1 MYAFY
6 SRKEIETNRKSYEM
20 MYDASHHI
28 VKIDAVMD
36 WDFVSRKLAAYYPS
50 QIGRPSKDPI
60 ILVKILLIQYLEGFR
75 SVRFTCKQV
84 QQNATYR
91 WFVGISTED
100 KVPDHSTISKFLSQ
114 RLKNEVFWEEL
125 FHHCLLLIYREGF
138 IANETWAADETELK
152 ANANK
157 RIRDCV
163 AEKKVTEEKE
173 EDLAII
179 NECRVRHGKNP
190 LPAKGPKIE
199 SKKTAISPVDGDA
212 RLSVKHDE
220 RGRFAYFEHRIVDTL
235 HTFTI
240 ATKVTGANVPGH
252 RQLIEQMDD
261 LKNLFGQYA
270 EEIALDSG
278 YYNASLARKLF
289 ERDFFVYMSYRRFS
303 SNEHP
308 KCRRYQ
314 FKKVHEDL
322 YACPCGVPFSYRTTN
337 RQGYHEFRPPKGSC
351 QGCPFAKKETEDRV
365 LRMSIHQE
373 VYDKLREQRLS
384 PRGKILRSVR
394 PATIELSFAHSKE
407 LHGLRYAR
415 YRGVQ
420 KVNIQVLMT
429 AIIQNLKKW
438 TKLRSLK
445 QVGLHLT
452 HQIIE
457 ESVLL
462 DK

>member
-1 MYAFY
+1 MYTFY
-6 SRKEIETNRKSYEM
+6 SKKEIEANRKSYEM
-20 MYDASHHI
+20 MYDASHHL
-28 VKIDAVMD
+28 VKIDETMD
-36 WDFVSRKLAAYYPS
+36 WNVASRKLSSYYLS
-50 QIGRPSKDPI
+50 QIGRPSKDPMV
-60 ILVKILLIQYLEGFR
+60 LVKILMIQYLEGFR

-91 WFVGISTED
+91 WFLGVSTEE
-100 KVPDHSTISKFLSQ
+100 KIPDHSTISKFLSQ

-125 FHHCLLLIYREGF
+125 FHHCLLLIAQEGY

-157 RIRDCV
+157 RVRNYVVEEKVIE
-163 AEKKVTEEKE
+163 EKK

-179 NECRVRHGKNP
+179 NERRARHGKKP
-190 LPAKGPKIE
+190 LPAKEPKIE
-199 SKKTAISPVDGDA
+199 NKKTALSPVDSDA

-235 HTFTI
+235 HNFTI
-240 ATKVTGANVPGH
+240 ATNVTGANTPGH
-252 RQLIEQMDD
+252 RQLIKQLDD
-261 LKNLFGQYA
+261 LKDLFGQYA
-270 EEIALDSG
+270 KEIALDSG
-278 YYNASLARKLF
+278 YYNASLARLLF
-289 ERDFFVYMSYRRFS
+289 ERELFVYMSYRRFS
-303 SNEHP
+303 SKEHP
-308 KCRRYQ
+308 SCRRYQ
-314 FKKVHEDL
+314 FQRVHEDL
-322 YACPCGVPFSYRTTN
+322 YACPCGVPFSYKTTN
-337 RQGYHEFRPPKGSC
+337 RNGYHEFKPLKGSC
-351 QGCPFAKKETEDRV
+351 QGCPFAKKENEDRV
-365 LRMSIHQE
+365 LRISIHQD

-384 PRGKILRSVR
+384 QRGKILRSVR

-420 KVNIQVLMT
+420 KVKIQALMT

-445 QVGLHLT
+445 QIGLHLT

-457 ESVLL
+457 ETAL
-462 DK
+462 